1 MTAADEGSGAS
12 DDTPVFL
19 LEAQGISKSFAEP
32 VLEDVS
38 IQVREGEIVALLGAN
53 GAGKSTLCRILS
65 GLLEAD
71 NGQLL
76 WRGKRLS
83 LASKSEAQ
91 RAGIQFVQQELNS
104 IDNLSVAENLHIGR
118 MPTIGGCWIDQA
130 RLRLGAIRALERVG
144 LGQLDPAT
152 SMERLGVGQ
161 KQLVE
166 IAAALDRNAEL
177 LLLDEPTAALTPWE
191 TRSLFDRLKEL
202 RLQGVGMIYVSHRLD
217 EVLKLCDRAVILR
230 DGRIHDSVTLQGM
243 TENQLLHR
251 LTGHPV
257 SADSAPKGQPQVRAT
272 PSRVTRLGDERMR
285 VEGWTRNGFFRDLSL
300 VVHAGQCVG
309 IAGLIGSGRT
319 ELLRS
324 IFGADGTDDGRLTI
338 EGKRL
343 DRPFRTPAEAVEHG
357 LAFVPEDRKAQS
369 LLLTQSLRD
378 NILLAS
384 WSRLHVR
391 GWVDSEEERR
401 VAERWVEAMGIRARS
416 TDQSAATLSGGN
428 QQKLVLARWMERNP
442 AILLLDEPTRGI
454 DQGSRTQIRQTVSD
468 LKQNGCGV
476 ILVDSD
482 LEELMS
488 WSDRIVVL
496 SGGRFV
502 SEFSRDQFS
511 RNVLEKACFEGVV
524 QGG

>member
-1 MTAADEGSGAS
+1 
-12 DDTPVFL
+12 
-19 LEAQGISKSFAEP
+19 
-32 VLEDVS
+32 
-38 IQVREGEIVALLGAN
+38 
-53 GAGKSTLCRILS
+53 
-65 GLLEAD
+65 
-71 NGQLL
+71 
-76 WRGKRLS
+76 
-83 LASKSEAQ
+83 
-91 RAGIQFVQQELNS
+91 
-104 IDNLSVAENLHIGR
+104 
-118 MPTIGGCWIDQA
+118 
-130 RLRLGAIRALERVG
+130 
-144 LGQLDPAT
+144 
-152 SMERLGVGQ
+152 
-161 KQLVE
+161 
-166 IAAALDRNAEL
+166 
-177 LLLDEPTAALTPWE
+177 
-191 TRSLFDRLKEL
+191 
-202 RLQGVGMIYVSHRLD
+202 
-217 EVLKLCDRAVILR
+217 
-230 DGRIHDSVTLQGM
+230 
-243 TENQLLHR
+243 
-251 LTGHPV
+251 
-257 SADSAPKGQPQVRAT
+257 
-272 PSRVTRLGDERMR
+272 
-285 VEGWTRNGFFRDLSL
+285 
-300 VVHAGQCVG
+300 
-309 IAGLIGSGRT
+309 
-319 ELLRS
+319 
-324 IFGADGTDDGRLTI
+324 
-338 EGKRL
+338 
-343 DRPFRTPAEAVEHG
+343 PFRTPAEAVEHG

-401 VAERWVEAMGIRARS
+401 VAERWVEAMGIRART